1 MKFIPTAI
9 SEVIRIKP
17 KTFAD
22 ARGFFLETFQ
32 AKIYKEAGIASN
44 FVQDNHSG
52 SKRGV
57 LRGLHYQIKHPQG
70 KLVWAIVGEV
80 FDVAVDLR
88 KTSPTFGKWI
98 GVTLSAETK
107 EQLWLPPGFAHGFYT
122 LSEWAEILYK
132 ATDFYAPEW
141 ERTLLWNDPQIGI
154 EWPLIGGN
162 QPVLSEKDAQGTLL
176 VSAELYD

>member
-1 MKFIPTAI
+1 M
-9 SEVIRIKP
+9 
-17 KTFAD
+17 
-22 ARGFFLETFQ
+22 
-32 AKIYKEAGIASN
+32 
-44 FVQDNHSG
+44 
-52 SKRGV
+52 
-57 LRGLHYQIKHPQG
+57 
-70 KLVWAIVGEV
+70 WAIVGEV